1 MNYPNIGLA
10 LSLIAANFI
19 YAYLMDRPYEVAF
32 ERSYFQCIAILMAA
46 LVSKVPS

>member
-1 MNYPNIGLA
+1 MIPVLLWA
-10 LSLIAANFI
+10 LWVST
-19 YAYLMDRPYEVAF
+19 EVAF